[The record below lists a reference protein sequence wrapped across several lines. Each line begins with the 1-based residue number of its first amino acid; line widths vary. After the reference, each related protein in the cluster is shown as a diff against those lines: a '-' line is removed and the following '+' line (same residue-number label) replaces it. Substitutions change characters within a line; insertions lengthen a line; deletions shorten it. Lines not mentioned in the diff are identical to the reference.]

1 MAVTIENRHRQA
13 GHAIEHSGVAP
24 GIAEAAHIV
33 DFGAQHDFVVMVEIL
48 QPRQVVADHLVALL
62 LRQEGQD
69 GQAALPHP
77 QSYTA
82 ANIAGEGTDR
92 VRPFAAVQAH
102 RIEPRACQQ
111 EQRIAQRRR

>member
-1 MAVTIENRHRQA
+1 MAVTIEDRHRQA
-13 GHAIEHSGVAP
+13 GHAIEHSGIAP

-69 GQAALPHP
+69 CQAALPHP
-77 QSYTA
+77 QGHTA
-82 ANIAGEGTDR
+82 ADITGEGTNR
-92 VRPFAAVQAH
+92 VWPFAAVQAH
-102 RIEPRACQQ
+102 RIEP
-111 EQRIAQRRR
+111 